1 MPGVKIVESEAFW
14 CCKYLADVECDKLE
28 RIGSYA
34 FHYCPRLRSINLTSV
49 EIVEKRAFSCYWL
62 TDVKFGDQMESM
74 GGGAFNHCASLE
86 RIAIP
91 LSNRIIDD
99 RDDEASYHDDVFQCC
114 EDLKHVDLIGGVHEN
129 IAALHL
135 EDWRNDM
142 NAAIDAINQILPNT
156 PSGIEGCDYIK
167 VGEKDRAVKRWIRS
181 VLRKIVDNKQQH
193 CNILAEATATL
204 VEELVLLP
212 QDIVVKLVLHFL
224 ELPSYTFELEEQGN

>member
-1 MPGVKIVESEAFW
+1 VNFG
-14 CCKYLADVECDKLE
+14 DKLE
-28 RIGSYA
+28 SIGGQA
-34 FHYCPRLRSINLTSV
+34 FYCCV
-49 EIVEKRAFSCYWL
+49 
-62 TDVKFGDQMESM
+62 
-74 GGGAFNHCASLE
+74 SLE

-91 LSNRIIDD
+91 LNHRIIAADD
-99 RDDEASYHDDVFQCC
+99 IFTECRN
-114 EDLKHVDLIGGVHEN
+114 LKHVDLVGGVLET